1 MSHSCKIYRF
11 HETMRVAFA
20 VRLFFAV
27 DPGRGKGWIR
37 LRCIYYWRLCV
48 SSKETARIYM
58 YIYAYRCS
66 HLPHDRYL
74 GFFSP
79 SEVAIVVAP
88 MRTSIHADA
97 YQGFGR
103 MPRGLFADDFWPRLS
118 VRRASQ
124 QFHSRAPCFLRFRRD
139 CSRNDFSIVLDS
151 DRR

>member
-1 MSHSCKIYRF
+1 M
-11 HETMRVAFA
+11 
-20 VRLFFAV
+20 
-27 DPGRGKGWIR
+27 
-37 LRCIYYWRLCV
+37 
-48 SSKETARIYM
+48 
-58 YIYAYRCS
+58 YAYTCS

-124 QFHSRAPCFLRFRRD
+124 QFHSRALCFLRIRRD
-139 CSRNDFSIVLDS
+139 CPRNDFSIVLDS
-151 DRR
+151 DCRVNRAIVDTLIG